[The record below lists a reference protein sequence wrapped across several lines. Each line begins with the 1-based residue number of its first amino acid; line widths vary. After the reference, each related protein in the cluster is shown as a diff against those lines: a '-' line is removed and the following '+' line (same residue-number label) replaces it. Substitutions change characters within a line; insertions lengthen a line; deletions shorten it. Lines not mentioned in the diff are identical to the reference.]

1 MSLLDRAIAEL
12 SPAWAFRRAQARAAL
27 NVMANYDAATTG
39 DRAASWRRSGS
50 DADGAAGNRARIA
63 FTGRDMIRN
72 TPLALRGQ
80 QVIANNVVGDGIIW
94 KVNGGTE
101 RRQKALRRV
110 LKAHF
115 DTVAIDADGRSNLY
129 GLQRLVMNA
138 VVTDG
143 EVLIRRRR
151 RSNRDGFALPFQI
164 EVLEIDHLDTARDG
178 ILGFVGAEGEV
189 REGIEYDAIGR
200 RIAYWLFSRH
210 PGSSRAWRGSLQSKR
225 VPASEI
231 IHIYRQ
237 DRPKQMRGVSWFAP
251 VALALQDL
259 ADGQDA
265 QIMRQKIAAC
275 FAAFRVAP
283 EAEYETPD
291 PNRSSDVA
299 GLGTMVPGRI
309 QNLAPGEDI
318 RFGSPPN
325 VDGYDTFTRLV
336 LQTVASGLGITYEAL
351 SGDLSQVNFSS
362 ARMGRMEMDRNVSA
376 WQWLLLIPQMMQA
389 LGEWT
394 MQAWSMGNGLNKD
407 DDLSLDWVPPHRM
420 LVDPAREI
428 PAMAAEVR
436 AGFASRQGKIR
447 MLGYD
452 PEEVLAEQA
461 SDLEACI
468 RTGLRFDSDINFK
481 SGAAASGAA
490 ESDFGVGDRIKI
502 RKGQEHDGMT
512 PGMAGEVAQV
522 STPALGILFDDM
534 PGVHKWYVSDELER
548 DDGDEGV
555 KTPGTKK
562 ETKPMD
568 MRRPQNGD
576 LSRSASF
583 SAADPRKPAKAEPAK
598 DEDDDDVQE

>member
-1 MSLLDRAIAEL
+1 MSLLERAIAGL

-39 DRAASWRRSGS
+39 NRAASWKRSSS

-101 RRQKALRRV
+101 RRKKTLSKVLRT
-110 LKAHF
+110 HF

-138 VVTDG
+138 VVADG

-151 RSNRDGFALPFQI
+151 RSNRDGLALPFQI
-164 EVLEIDHLDTARDG
+164 EVLEIDHLDTTRDD

-200 RIAYWLFSRH
+200 RIAYWLFPRH
-210 PGSSRAWRGSLQSKR
+210 PGAMRTWRGSLQSKR

-251 VALALQDL
+251 VALSLQDL

-283 EAEYETPD
+283 EAEYEKPE
-291 PNRSSDVA
+291 PNKTTDVA
-299 GLGTMVPGRI
+299 GLGTIVPGRI

-318 RFGSPPN
+318 RFVTPPN

-376 WQWLLLIPQMMQA
+376 WQWLLIIPQMMQPIGA
-389 LGEWT
+389 WAME
-394 MQAWSMGNGLNKD
+394 AWSIGSGLKTD
-407 DDLSLDWVPPHRM
+407 DDMSLDWVPPHRM

-447 MLGYD
+447 TLGYD
-452 PEEVLAEQA
+452 PEEVLAEQIEDRDRA
-461 SDLEACI
+461 EEHK
-468 RTGLRFDSDINFK
+468 LRFDSDIH
-481 SGAAASGAA
+481 
-490 ESDFGVGDRIKI
+490 FGSVAGIVNAPADET
-502 RKGQEHDGMT
+502 RKFG
-512 PGMAGEVAQV
+512 
-522 STPALGILFDDM
+522 
-534 PGVHKWYVSDELER
+534 
-548 DDGDEGV
+548 DDGEPGSTRGV
-555 KTPGTKK
+555 
-562 ETKPMD
+562 
-568 MRRPQNGD
+568 
-576 LSRSASF
+576 
-583 SAADPRKPAKAEPAK
+583 
-598 DEDDDDVQE
+598 DDGRE

>member
-12 SPAWAFRRAQARAAL
+12 SPAWAFRRAQARSAL
-27 NVMANYDAATTG
+27 KVLAHYDAATTG
-39 DRAASWRRSGS
+39 NRASSWKRSSS

-80 QVIANNVVGDGIIW
+80 TVIVNNVVGDGIIW
-94 KVNGGTE
+94 KVNGGSD
-101 RRQKALRRV
+101 RRKTALRKV
-110 LKAHF
+110 LKRHF
-115 DTVAIDADGRSNLY
+115 DTTAIDANGRQNLY
-129 GLQRLVMNA
+129 GLQKLATKA
-138 VVTDG
+138 VVADG

-178 ILGFVGAEGEV
+178 LLGFSGAEGEV

-200 RIAYWLFSRH
+200 RIAYWLFPRH
-210 PGSSRAWRGSLQSKR
+210 PGALRTWRGSLESRR

-237 DRPKQMRGVSWFAP
+237 DRPEQMRGVSWFAP

-275 FAAFRVAP
+275 FAAFRIAP
-283 EAEYETPD
+283 EADYAPSTTETA
-291 PNRSSDVA
+291 DVA
-299 GLGTMVPGRI
+299 GLGTLVPGRI

-318 RFGSPPN
+318 RFSTPPK

-362 ARMGRMEMDRNVSA
+362 ARMGRMEMDRNVSD
-376 WQWLLLIPQMMQA
+376 WQWLMLIPQMMQPVAAWA
-389 LGEWT
+389 LE
-394 MQAWSMGNGLNKD
+394 AWRIGTVAATT
-407 DDLSLDWVPPHRM
+407 DDLTLDWVPPHRM

-447 MLGYD
+447 TLGYD
-452 PEEVLAEQA
+452 PEEVLAEQIEDR
-461 SDLEACI
+461 DLAEEHK
-468 RTGLRFDSDINFK
+468 LRFDSDVHFGAVNQGGVQAAVPEPADDDK
-481 SGAAASGAA
+481 S
-490 ESDFGVGDRIKI
+490 
-502 RKGQEHDGMT
+502 
-512 PGMAGEVAQV
+512 
-522 STPALGILFDDM
+522 
-534 PGVHKWYVSDELER
+534 
-548 DDGDEGV
+548 
-555 KTPGTKK
+555 
-562 ETKPMD
+562 TKP
-568 MRRPQNGD
+568 
-576 LSRSASF
+576 
-583 SAADPRKPAKAEPAK
+583 KPGK
-598 DEDDDDVQE
+598 DEEDDDVQE